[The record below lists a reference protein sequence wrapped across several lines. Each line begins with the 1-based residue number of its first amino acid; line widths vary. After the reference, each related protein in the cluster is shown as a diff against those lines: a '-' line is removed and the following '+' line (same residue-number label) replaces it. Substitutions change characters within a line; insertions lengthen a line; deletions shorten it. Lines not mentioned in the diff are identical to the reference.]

1 MGAKVLQTEPNHDH
15 VEGETIDWRSS
26 NRRSINLN
34 VEGLEG
40 RIVLAAGIG
49 FDRGSRT
56 VTIVG
61 SGGNDAAEVRQQGP
75 NIIVSLNSALG
86 RCSRMVGSAAVSRI
100 VFTGQAGN
108 DTFTNQTAIVS
119 RADGG
124 AGADVLRGGSAA
136 DELIGGD
143 GNDQLFGE
151 GGNDT
156 IDGGR
161 GNDSAFGEAG
171 ADTLRGGGDDDVLS
185 GGKGVDELL
194 GGSGNDSLDAGEGD
208 DRLDGEF
215 GTDRLIGGAGLDREV
230 DAQDRFADGDVD
242 GDGFDND
249 YDSMDIFYENGNP
262 SAYADDATVATT
274 IQSVSVKLRDV
285 LGIPAGDT
293 GLRVRVSKDQFGDLV
308 TGQWRYMTPDKI
320 QVWARWCY
328 PASDITQLKTFV
340 QYQYK
345 GPYSGNISDYTN
357 PANYLLSEENRL
369 YAGYVSGATTFIS
382 WLPGEPAGFF
392 YSAPNEQAT
401 GFPAPIEPLK
411 AALGSLPNFAT
422 IGDTFQGTLST
433 DAGFKGVQPLL
444 GLLRS
449 INQVNQTWYTRLR
462 AERNA

>member
-1 MGAKVLQTEPNHDH
+1 MTTSKAKRLIGGRAIAGPF
-15 VEGETIDWRSS
+15 
-26 NRRSINLN
+26 NLN
-34 VEGLEG
+34 VEGLER

-215 GTDRLIGGAGLDREV
+215 GTDRLIGGAGLD
-230 DAQDRFADGDVD
+230 
-242 GDGFDND
+242 
-249 YDSMDIFYENGNP
+249 
-262 SAYADDATVATT
+262 TT

>member
-1 MGAKVLQTEPNHDH
+1 MTTSKAKRLIGGRAIAGPF
-15 VEGETIDWRSS
+15 
-26 NRRSINLN
+26 NLN

-86 RCSRMVGSAAVSRI
+86 RFSRMVGSAAVSRI

-156 IDGGR
+156 IDAGR

-274 IQSVSVKLRDV
+274 IQSVSVKLQDV

-293 GLRVRVSKDQFGDLV
+293 GPRVQ
-308 TGQWRYMTPDKI
+308 
-320 QVWARWCY
+320 
-328 PASDITQLKTFV
+328 
-340 QYQYK
+340 
-345 GPYSGNISDYTN
+345 
-357 PANYLLSEENRL
+357 
-369 YAGYVSGATTFIS
+369 
-382 WLPGEPAGFF
+382 
-392 YSAPNEQAT
+392 
-401 GFPAPIEPLK
+401 
-411 AALGSLPNFAT
+411 GS
-422 IGDTFQGTLST
+422 
-433 DAGFKGVQPLL
+433 V
-444 GLLRS
+444 R
-449 INQVNQTWYTRLR
+449 
-462 AERNA
+462 